1 MNAKQKYL
9 KDESGQVISPVVST
23 ETVYDASGNTLGG
36 GIIPIGGI
44 LPYVGETAPLNYLL
58 CDGSVYNTSDYPELS
73 YLCMGVE
80 SDVFNVPDLKS
91 RVPVGYDPK
100 NINSGMATHLFTEG
114 GETSHTLTINEMPS
128 HQHKLISAGGDT
140 MAVMTNRVHSNDI
153 DQHSGGIWTYDQVS
167 MNTNWVGGT
176 QAHNN
181 MQPFIVLNYII
192 RAK

>member
-58 CDGSVYNTSDYPELS
+58 CDGSVYNTSDYPELGEVLEATS
-73 YLCMGVE
+73 VGL
-80 SDVFNVPDLKS
+80 FNTPDLRS
-91 RVPVGYDPK
+91 RIPVGYDPQ
-100 NINSGMATHLFTEG
+100 NINSGMATHIFLIG
-114 GETSHTLTINEMPS
+114 GEVSHTLTIEEMPS
-128 HQHKLISAGGDT
+128 HNHVIYTPHYYAGETSSLDT
-140 MAVMTNRVHSNDI
+140 IYGSNSSMTPTFRRTTDLT
-153 DQHSGGIWTYDQVS
+153 GG
-167 MNTNWVGGT
+167 GRP
-176 QAHNN
+176 HNN
-181 MQPFIVLNYII
+181 MQPYIVLNYII